1 MAKVSFQDPV
11 ANVNGRIDNNSE
23 TYFCTR
29 FGQKVVSHYPKH
41 KNPKKISS
49 RQRTLNA
56 NFTHAVQ
63 QARIELADPDRR
75 AFWLK
80 AFERQMQTAD
90 KPYRILRNFVIAELT
105 KQDTSN

>member
-1 MAKVSFQDPV
+1 MAKVSFQDPI

-41 KNPKKISS
+41 KNPNNISD

-56 NFTHAVQ
+56 NFSQAVR
-63 QARIELADPDRR
+63 QAKIELADPDRR
-75 AFWLK
+75 AYWLK
-80 AFERQMQTAD
+80 AFEKQMLTAD

-105 KQDTSN
+105 KQETSH